1 MATVAKTCQ
10 VTWHFAAS
18 TWAASESPPWTSQ
31 RGSGSPTRRGI
42 APSGQDPHPQVY
54 LGNRMRLRG
63 LKSIVQ
69 HVEHVAM
76 RLYGQHEANISQAT
90 LACFQLIMTVLLCHW
105 IRILCFVL
113 LLLFSGQVVCV
124 TRAMT

>member
-1 MATVAKTCQ
+1 MPVGIFSTGHNQTLKPWPQWPTCQ

-54 LGNRMRLRG
+54 LGNASERG
-63 LKSIVQ
+63 LL
-69 HVEHVAM
+69 HRA
-76 RLYGQHEANISQAT
+76 
-90 LACFQLIMTVLLCHW
+90 AC
-105 IRILCFVL
+105 
-113 LLLFSGQVVCV
+113 
-124 TRAMT
+124 